1 MYDKASIA
9 LIPSGT
15 KASKLYSVLPAN
27 GDGDFTHTR
36 GGTATRVNKDGLIET
51 VAANVPRLDYPLTNG
66 VVGDCPHLLLE
77 PSRTN
82 LQVRSEEFDN
92 SAWAKTNS
100 SVSPN
105 LGVAPDGSNNADKLI
120 ADTSNNKHYI
130 QDITSSLT
138 GVHRASVFAKADGY
152 DYIEIGERATG
163 GARAVFNLSTG
174 VIETEVASPN
184 AKIENYGNG
193 WYRCSIEETMSSSSF
208 AFRISVSDN
217 TTSDSS
223 WTGNGVD
230 GILIWGAQL
239 EADYETSYIKTSG
252 SAETRSAD
260 VCNDSGTSAE
270 FNDSEGV
277 LFAEIAAFANDS
289 TTRQMSLS
297 NGTTSNRIVL
307 QFHNTTNQYRF
318 FMISGGTTVQSN
330 FYTISDISAFNKIAY
345 KYEENNIKVYINGTQ
360 VITDTSATMPIGLDD
375 LSFDAGNGANDL
387 YGKVKQVIYFNEA
400 LSDSELQTL
409 TS

>member
-1 MYDKASIA
+1 MYDKASLA

-27 GDGDFTHTR
+27 GDGDFNATR
-36 GGTATRVNKDGLIET
+36 GSTATRVNKDGLIET
-51 VAANVPRLDYPLTNG
+51 VADDTPRLDYPLTNG
-66 VVGDCPHLLLE
+66 IVGDCPHLLLE
-77 PSRTN
+77 PSRRN
-82 LQVRSEEFDN
+82 LATDS
-92 SAWAKTNS
+92 
-100 SVSPN
+100 
-105 LGVAPDGSNNADKLI
+105 KL
-120 ADTSNNKHYI
+120 AL
-130 QDITSSLT
+130 LT
-138 GVHRASVFAKADGY
+138 GGSSGSISTTGDGASTDVTLSNGL
-152 DYIEIGERATG
+152 TG
-163 GARAVFNLSTG
+163 KKITVSSSGRSYLNITCTVVSG
-174 VIETEVASPN
+174 TEYTVS
-184 AKIENYGNG
+184 IFVENYLGASQSNFIDILSGGGGEDFSSDLISNG
-193 WYRCSIEETMSSSSF
+193 
-208 AFRISVSDN
+208 RIQGTFTATSTSVTIRVGHG
-217 TTSDSS
+217 TTSTR
-223 WTGNGVD
+223 TGFFSANIS
-230 GILIWGAQL
+230 GIQL
-239 EADYETSYIKTSG
+239 EDGGSGIDATYATSLIHTTG
-252 SAETRSAD
+252 IIETRSAD
-260 VCNDSGTSAE
+260 ECNSAGTSAE

-277 LFAEIAAFANDS
+277 LFAEIEALANDS

-297 NGTTSNRIVL
+297 NGTTSNRIVF

-330 FYTISDISAFNKIAY
+330 FYTISDITAFNKIAY